1 MGETWKWMSHLAT
14 CLHYWSVPVG
24 EEVGKSRSY
33 FLRSRIKKLEEGG
46 KSIMLLQPNILLY
59 LLSTDHTWVLFLA
72 ILHGMQESF
81 LTRD

>member
-33 FLRSRIKKLEEGG
+33 FLRSKIQKLEEV
-46 KSIMLLQPNILLY
+46 Y
-59 LLSTDHTWVLFLA
+59 LRRQFNHAPIAKHPVASS
-72 ILHGMQESF
+72 E
-81 LTRD
+81 R